1 MNRLRRVLVTMAS
14 CLVLFVAGFS
24 STQAQEAAAIRADG
38 NSAKDF
44 IAHLSSDTMQGRASG
59 TPAFA
64 QAADWAAGKFQE
76 WGLQP
81 AGEDGTFFQKVK
93 IHGFEHNLGIP
104 TLKVGARDFLLDD
117 SDFSVETAASS
128 PNVTATGEVV
138 FVGYGISAPDK
149 GLDEY
154 AGLDVNGKV
163 VLAFTGSPKDAPAL
177 RRPFEEPAAPAAAA
191 PDAPDWTEE
200 SKEISKI
207 RTAYQRGAAAI
218 LLYDPDESTEEPA
231 RRRRAPRG
239 QVAETIQLERGFLAF
254 SITERVFR
262 AIVRTDA
269 QESPRGLKR
278 RMDNLRRDIQ
288 QKQVRSLATGVQVA
302 LKGYDEMLRIDEKL
316 GNDSARNVLAKLEGS
331 DPALKNQIILM
342 GAHLDHVGVRNGYVY
357 NGADDN
363 ASGSGVVLE
372 VARAMA
378 QGGYKPRRTII
389 FALWTGE
396 ELGLLGSLHYTKQPC
411 GGVTMDQFVGSFN
424 LDMVGMGEKL
434 EASGALNFPE
444 IWAVIQKNQ
453 EPEIMKVIAPSTG
466 GPGGSDHSGFI
477 RLGIETLF
485 LISSGGVGHQDY
497 HQPEDD
503 IAKIEPEMLRKSA
516 QFVLQGTMNLA
527 DETTVNLLVER
538 RQEKYDAIQ
547 LRIANLNPQV
557 KDSSWSVVDLKA
569 DNTEALRAQV
579 LQQVRDLMK
588 ATPPAQ
594 EPTSFPR
601 RGGGRPESGAQRT
614 ARSINR
620 GLSRIDLIGADLHLL
635 DLVLELN
642 GIGRVD
648 IGADNAFW
656 VKEGRLTAEGR
667 TMLAALQERKVAV
680 HLMSPTPQ
688 LCQDVLEATSKPF
701 AVTGTYDIPEEMVS
715 RILERGIQLGVNF
728 DPKTVPDF
736 LARVEQLKTKL
747 GERRNLFA
755 FLVNAEGMEEAKS
768 PLYLGL
774 LDRGWGRV
782 EIQGDRTH
790 RGLLGGAALSTLVE

>member
-1 MNRLRRVLVTMAS
+1 MMRPRRVLATIVT
-14 CLVLFVAGFS
+14 CLLVLAAGIAPAM
-24 STQAQEAAAIRADG
+24 AQEAAAPRADG
-38 NSAKDF
+38 NAAKEF
-44 IAHLSSDTMQGRASG
+44 IAHLSSDAMQGRASG
-59 TPAFA
+59 TPTFA

-81 AGEDGTFFQKVK
+81 AGEEGTFFQKVK
-93 IHGFEHNLGIP
+93 LRGFEHNLGLP
-104 TLKVGARDFLLDD
+104 TLKVGAREFLLDD
-117 SDFSVETAASS
+117 SDFSVESSTSS
-128 PNVTATGEVV
+128 PNATVAGDVV

-177 RRPFEEPAAPAAAA
+177 RRPFEEPTTPPAAT

-200 SKEISKI
+200 SKEITKI

-218 LLYDPDESTEEPA
+218 LLYDPDEATEDPA
-231 RRRRAPRG
+231 RRRRPPRG
-239 QVAETIQLERGFLAF
+239 QVADTIQFERAFLTF
-254 SITERVFR
+254 TITERVFR
-262 AIVRTDA
+262 AIVRNDA

-278 RMDNLRRDIQ
+278 RMDNVRRDIQ

-331 DPALKNQIILM
+331 DPNLKNQIILI

-372 VARAMA
+372 VARTLTQA
-378 QGGYKPRRTII
+378 GYKPRRTVI

-434 EASGALNFPE
+434 DASGALNFPA
-444 IWAVIQKNQ
+444 IWEVIQKNQ
-453 EPEIMKVIAPSTG
+453 DPETMKVIVPSTG

-503 IAKIEPEMLRKSA
+503 IAKIEPEILRKTA
-516 QFVLQGTMNLA
+516 QFVVQGTMNLA

-538 RQEKYDAIQ
+538 RQEKYDALQ
-547 LRIANLNPQV
+547 LRVANLNPQV
-557 KDSSWSVVDLKA
+557 KDSTWSVVDLKA

-588 ATPPAQ
+588 APPPAQ

-601 RGGGRPESGAQRT
+601 RGGGRPESGNQRA

-620 GLSRIDLIGADLHLL
+620 GLTRVDLIGTDQNLL

-642 GIGRVD
+642 GINRVD
-648 IGADNAFW
+648 IGMDNGFW

-667 TMLAALQERKVAV
+667 TMLAALEQRKVAV
-680 HLMSPTPQ
+680 HLMSPSTP
-688 LCQDVLEATSKPF
+688 LWQDVLEATSRPF
-701 AVTGTYDIPEEMVS
+701 AVTGTFDIPEEMVS
-715 RILERGIQLGVNF
+715 RVLERDIQLGINF
-728 DPKTVPDF
+728 DPKAVPDF
-736 LARVEQLKTKL
+736 LTRVEQLKTKL
-747 GERRNLFA
+747 GERRNLFT
-755 FLVNAEGMEEAKS
+755 FLVNTEGLEEAKT

-774 LDRGWGRV
+774 LDHGWGRV